1 MGQRKT
7 PPSGL
12 GEVPSGGV
20 LREEHCSVLA
30 AIPELVESSR
40 WEKRVISGFS
50 TGVSL
55 PAIRPFLGASDS
67 ELPAVVQLVLLRGV
81 GGGNGP
87 LAKT

>member
-7 PPSGL
+7 PPNGM

-20 LREEHCSVLA
+20 LREQHCGVIA

-40 WEKRVISGFS
+40 CEKRVISGFS

-55 PAIRPFLGASDS
+55 SAIRPFL
-67 ELPAVVQLVLLRGV
+67 
-81 GGGNGP
+81 
-87 LAKT
+87 